1 MKEFMNMHS
10 QKLFGLLGGIAKKRE
25 QKEMQ
30 KLLEQK
36 EAVYNDNIKSTEF
49 NNDMFDN
56 IKINKKPSEGSM
68 IITVKNDVMPINQCL
83 NENINGDN
91 QIPMSGYSHHDIYD
105 AKAKKNGYE
114 APANNCHNSYQQ
126 SYAELRPEAFVGS
139 NHN

>member
-10 QKLFGLLGGIAKKRE
+10 QKLLGLLGGIAKKRE
-25 QKEMQ
+25 LKEIQKQ
-30 KLLEQK
+30 LEQK
-36 EAVYNDNIKSTEF
+36 EAVCDDNIKSTEF

-68 IITVKNDVMPINQCL
+68 IITVKNDVMPDNQCL

-91 QIPMSGYSHHDIYD
+91 QIPTSGHSHHDIYD

-114 APANNCHNSYQQ
+114 APANNCHKSYQQ
-126 SYAELRPEAFVGS
+126 SYVELRPEAFVGS